1 MYAVGSQQWLV
12 LLARTVGVDKLI
24 RTGLQ
29 GENLHHNEVGTRPRA
44 RARSGSKQGGTALT

>member
-1 MYAVGSQQWLV
+1 MYAVGSQQWLM